1 MLKRPGEYEPP
12 LGKIWT
18 RAESR
23 TWTITMF
30 SGTCVLYAAR
40 ASLPICAAAVAK
52 EFAWNKTDSGTVLS
66 CFFWGYAL
74 TQVFAGRIADK
85 YGAEKILPYSS
96 LAWTMITFF
105 TPHLFDFAYWTNY
118 PLVVLLAIRI
128 LTGVCQA
135 FHIPSLAS
143 IVSKHLAAADKGR
156 VFGIVLAGSHWGTV
170 LAGAIGS
177 ILIEWIGWRSLFQ
190 FVGILSLIWCWVFR
204 WVLDRNKGTGGGRS
218 SPQPDEEVLLDKKHD
233 TIESHLSAN
242 TPCPSVPWGT
252 LFRHPAFW
260 AAAVAQY
267 TGGNSYSILFNWLP
281 SYFHETFPTAKGVVY
296 NVVPSLAIVVTSLV
310 APVMASRALAEGKT
324 VTYTRK
330 LMEGASL
337 IGIAFCL
344 MLVPMTSSFWLSLLI
359 FTMAMA
365 ARGLHHGGVSVNP
378 HDFAPNHAG
387 SVFGVFN
394 ACGAITGFVGVY
406 IAGHILEATNN
417 NWSYV
422 FIVTAAQ
429 CVVGAMVYT
438 LLGTGQKII

>member
-18 RAESR
+18 RSEAR
-23 TWTITMF
+23 MWTMTMF

-74 TQVFAGRIADK
+74 TQIFAGRIADK
-85 YGAEKILPYSS
+85 YGAENILPYSS

-118 PLVVLLAIRI
+118 PLFVLLTIRI
-128 LTGVCQA
+128 LTGRPIKDVY
-135 FHIPSLAS
+135 S
-143 IVSKHLAAADKGR
+143 G
-156 VFGIVLAGSHWGTV
+156 
-170 LAGAIGS
+170 
-177 ILIEWIGWRSLFQ
+177 LFWPALTGEPCLL
-190 FVGILSLIWCWVFR
+190 FVGILSLIWCWAFR
-204 WVLDRNKGTGGGRS
+204 WVLDRAKNSGGGRS
-218 SPQPDEEVLLDKKHD
+218 SPQPDEEVLLEKKHD
-233 TIESHLSAN
+233 TVESHLTTAPSA
-242 TPCPSVPWGT
+242 SVPWGT

-296 NVVPSLAIVVTSLV
+296 NVVPSLAIVITSLV
-310 APVMASRALAEGKT
+310 APVMASRALAVGRT

-330 LMEGASL
+330 MMEGASL
-337 IGIAFCL
+337 LGIAFCL

-429 CVVGAMVYT
+429 CVLGAMVYT